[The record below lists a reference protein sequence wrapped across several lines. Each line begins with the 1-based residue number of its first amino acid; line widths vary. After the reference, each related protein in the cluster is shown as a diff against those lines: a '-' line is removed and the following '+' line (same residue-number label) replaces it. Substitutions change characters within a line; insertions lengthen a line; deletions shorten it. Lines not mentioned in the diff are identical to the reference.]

1 MNNILIPVMALII
14 GAFGGYTYGVNSGPA
29 MDEHSMMHSSMEG
42 MMAGVE
48 GKSGAE
54 LEEAFLKEMIVH
66 HEGAVDMAK
75 VLGQGGVRPELAT
88 FGAAI
93 IDVQSKEID
102 MMKGWLKEWFNK
114 EI

>member
-1 MNNILIPVMALII
+1 MNNILIPALALII
-14 GAFGGYTYGVNSGPA
+14 GALGGYSYGMNTAPA

-42 MMAGVE
+42 MMAGIE
-48 GKSGAE
+48 GKRGVV

-75 VLGQGGVRPELAT
+75 VLTQDGVRPELAA
-88 FGAAI
+88 FGNAI
-93 IDVQSKEID
+93 IEAQSKEIIL
-102 MMKGWLKEWFNK
+102 MKEWLKEWFNK